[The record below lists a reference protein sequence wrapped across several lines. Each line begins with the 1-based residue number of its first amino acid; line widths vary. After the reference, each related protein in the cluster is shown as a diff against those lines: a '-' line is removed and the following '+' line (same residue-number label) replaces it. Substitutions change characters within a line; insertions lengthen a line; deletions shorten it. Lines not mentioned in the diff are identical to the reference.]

1 MKSLKVFLLSALAGS
16 LFLFFNISALHAGDL
31 LTDSLA
37 LVALYDSTDGDNW
50 VLDTGWKTDNVG
62 AWYGIEMENGRVV
75 NIYLQGN
82 NLNGSIPPEIGDLD
96 SLKQLYLNG
105 NNGLTDSLPYEI
117 GNLSKLER
125 LYIYSC
131 NLTGSIPPELGNM
144 ASIKQI
150 ALDRNSLTGPI
161 PSSFGNL
168 LNLDYLSLHHNNLT
182 DSIPSSFGNLS
193 NLGYLDLR
201 NNNLTGSIPAEIGD
215 MDYLGEV
222 YLSNNSLNGTIPASL
237 GSLPRL
243 TFLEINYN
251 ELEGSIPPELCNLP
265 NLETLGLTYNQLSG
279 GIPTYIEN
287 LTKLKTLMLSGNPLG
302 GTLPAE
308 LGNISGLQHIYMNDC
323 QLTGPIPVEITGLTN
338 LRTLILSNNEL
349 TDNLPPQIGDLTS
362 LVTLNLA
369 VNELTGEIPPE
380 IGNMSNLQQL
390 SLETSNFEGTIP
402 PELGNLSNLIY
413 FELYGNELTGT
424 IPPELGNLTN
434 LWSFIISENQLTG
447 PIPPELGNL
456 TNLNYF
462 FVQNNQLSGPVP
474 EELTGITGLRRIHIR
489 NNNLEDLPDFSGLA
503 SVEQFYVENNKF
515 TFGDLE
521 PNIHI
526 LNIYSPQDSICTSD
540 TLYFAI
546 EDTLTLVTQTD
557 GQYNK
562 YHWTHNGTDISDNGL
577 YSGTDGPAL
586 LIMNPAAADAG
597 VYSCRVTNDT
607 VTDLT
612 LYRYPLYLLPSVKV
626 TGLPDGIQC
635 ADASIS
641 VDYKSAEVSPGN
653 IFTVEL
659 SDSLGSFND
668 PLVIGSASSTA
679 FTGTIEALIPNN
691 ISTGYQYRL
700 RVNASNPP
708 MIGVPGAGTLQ
719 ILNRTL
725 SNPLVTPSGDTGIC
739 DGESIELSTDTLPG
753 LQYIWYR
760 NDAVID
766 GAINYSYMV
775 SEDGTYYVRIFD
787 ACSSDSMPS
796 NIVNITVNPLPTV
809 DLTLEGTLLTATEDP
824 DYSYIWYKDGDI
836 LPLDGIQHQYTAIE
850 NGEYWVVVTDEN
862 GCAATSNNQV
872 VSGITG
878 LENILQGLEVFPNP
892 TGGKAYISLNGGISI
907 GRITIT
913 STTGNIVY
921 DMKYTLQ
928 CAGQKIGLDVSGQA
942 PGVYIVYIK
951 TSEGPV
957 YLKLVKE

>member
-1 MKSLKVFLLSALAGS
+1 MKSLKVFLLTAFTCFLILPFNNSALS
-16 LFLFFNISALHAGDL
+16 AGDF

-50 VLDTGWKTDNVG
+50 EDNTGWKTDTVG

-96 SLKQLYLNG
+96 SLKRLYLNG
-105 NNGLTDSLPYEI
+105 NNGLTDSLPPEI

-144 ASIKQI
+144 ANIKQI

-168 LNLDYLSLHHNNLT
+168 SNLDYLSLHHNNLT

-193 NLGYLDLR
+193 KLGYLDLR
-201 NNNLTGSIPAEIGD
+201 NNNLTGPIPTEIGD
-215 MDYLGEV
+215 MDYLGEL
-222 YLSNNSLNGTIPASL
+222 YLSSNSFNGTIPTSL
-237 GSLPRL
+237 GNLSRL
-243 TFLEINYN
+243 AFLEINYN

-265 NLETLGLTYNQLSG
+265 DLVTLSLSYNQLTG

-287 LTKLKTLMLSGNPLG
+287 LTNLRTLMLSGNHLG
-302 GTLPAE
+302 GTIPPE
-308 LGNISGLQHIYMNDC
+308 LGNISGLQHIYMADC
-323 QLTGPIPVEITGLTN
+323 QLTGPIPDEITSLTN
-338 LRTLILSNNEL
+338 LRTLILSSNEL
-349 TDNLPPQIGDLTS
+349 TDNLPSQIDNLTS

-369 VNELTGEIPPE
+369 SNQLTGEIPPG
-380 IGNMSNLQQL
+380 IGNMENLQQL
-390 SLETSNFEGTIP
+390 SLGSNNFTGSISP
-402 PELGNLSNLIY
+402 QLGNLSNLIY
-413 FELYGNELTGT
+413 FELNG
-424 IPPELGNLTN
+424 
-434 LWSFIISENQLTG
+434 NQL
-447 PIPPELGNL
+447 N
-456 TNLNYF
+456 
-462 FVQNNQLSGPVP
+462 GPVP
-474 EELTGITGLRRIHIR
+474 EELTSISGLSSIYIN
-489 NNNLEDLPDFSGLA
+489 NNNLEGLPDFSGL
-503 SVEQFYVENNKF
+503 SSISQFYVESNKF

-526 LNIYSPQDSICTSD
+526 LDTYSPQDSICTSD
-540 TLYFAI
+540 TLYFTI
-546 EDTLTLVTQTD
+546 EDTLTLLTQTD
-557 GQYNK
+557 GLYNK
-562 YHWTHNGTDISDNGL
+562 YQWTHNGIDISDNGL
-577 YSGTDGPAL
+577 YSGTGDSAL

-607 VTDLT
+607 VTGLT
-612 LYRYPLYLLPSVKV
+612 LYRYPLYLMASVKI
-626 TGLPDGIQC
+626 TNQPDDIQC

-659 SDSLGSFND
+659 SDSLGRFDD
-668 PLVIGSASSTA
+668 PLVIGSVTSTA
-679 FTGTIEALIPNN
+679 STGTIEALIPDN
-691 ISTGYQYRL
+691 ISTGYKYRI
-700 RVNASNPP
+700 RVNASNPS
-708 MIGVPGAGTLQ
+708 MEGVPGTGIFQ

-725 SNPLVTPSGDTGIC
+725 SNPLVTPSGDIGIC

-753 LQYIWYR
+753 LQYLWYR

-766 GAINYSYMV
+766 GATNYNYTTDM
-775 SEDGTYYVRIFD
+775 EGTYHIRIYD
-787 ACSSDSMPS
+787 ACSSDSLPS
-796 NIVNITVNPLPTV
+796 NMVNITVNPIPTI

-824 DYSYIWYKDGDI
+824 DYDYVWFKDGDD
-836 LPLDGIQHQYTAIE
+836 LLLDDPQYQYTALE

-862 GCAATSNNQV
+862 GCTATSNSQV

-878 LENILQGLEVFPNP
+878 LENIQQGLEVFPNP
-892 TGGKAYISLNGGISI
+892 TSGKIHIDLNGGVSI

-913 STTGNIVY
+913 STTGNTVY
-921 DMKYTLQ
+921 DREYTLQ
-928 CAGQKIGLDVSGQA
+928 FAGQKIGLDISSQA
-942 PGVYIVYIK
+942 PGIYIVYIK